1 MKTIAEIENQLKELD
16 LLYVE
21 TRKGRRTSE
30 ISWLDTETIER
41 LTAITEQWENAA
53 EERYQMFLTKG
64 IKIVDG
70 GLTYVCILDDSE
82 RKFMAVI
89 NTEFETVMSYKNI
102 TDDQYNAFV

>member
-30 ISWLDTETIER
+30 LSWYDTETIEM
-41 LTAITEQWENAA
+41 LTAITEQGEKLY

-82 RKFMAVI
+82 RKFMAVL

-102 TDDQYNAFV
+102 TDEQYNSF